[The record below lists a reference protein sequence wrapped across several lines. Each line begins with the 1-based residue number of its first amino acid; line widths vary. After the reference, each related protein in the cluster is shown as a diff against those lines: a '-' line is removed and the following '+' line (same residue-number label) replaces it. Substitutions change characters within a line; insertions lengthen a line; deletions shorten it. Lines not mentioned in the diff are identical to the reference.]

1 MKAYKIT
8 TIITI
13 ILLIAIMSIAS
24 FGGIYKLK
32 EYKVVNVVPEYSL
45 GMEFTDS
52 RIIDLTVDTTIESTT
67 IYDKDGNEV
76 GEEQEGIEY
85 TEENGYTTV
94 ENKVN
99 PDSVLTKENFNK
111 AKDILKSRLAKL
123 GVEQY
128 TIKQNQENG
137 NIQIRITENDDT
149 DDIVSNLI
157 QKGSFEL
164 IDDETGETL
173 LDTNSIESTKVVYG
187 QSATGETTVYLQI
200 KFNKAGQ
207 AKLEDISKV
216 YVETT
221 AENTNENEESEDSTT
236 TKNVAIVLNGEKYR
250 TTYFGETITDGT
262 LNVAIGSSSD
272 SKELQEYS
280 VSANEMA
287 VVLNSGVLPITYENT
302 DYVVSTD
309 ITTAQIKV
317 FVYIMIAILFIM
329 IVYLIVKLKTK
340 GLLAGVLQLGYIALL
355 LLALRYTNIK
365 ITMEGI
371 AGILISIIIN
381 YMYIYKA
388 FKNLNE
394 NFIKG
399 TTLKFS
405 LKLIPIYII
414 AIVFTFAA
422 SASIS
427 SLGMTLVWGILTMY
441 LYNLTL
447 TEISIKVIKE

>member
-76 GEEQEGIEY
+76 AEEQEGIEY

-399 TTLKFS
+399 ITLKFS

-414 AIVFTFAA
+414 AIVFTFAT